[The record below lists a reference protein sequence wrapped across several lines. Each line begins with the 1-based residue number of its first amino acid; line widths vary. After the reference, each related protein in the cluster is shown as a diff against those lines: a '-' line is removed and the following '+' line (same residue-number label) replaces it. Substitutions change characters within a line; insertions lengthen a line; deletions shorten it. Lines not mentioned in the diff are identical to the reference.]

1 MRTRRRRTGERS
13 RGGLT
18 ARRVA
23 HTLRLVAL
31 TAALTVLLALINPVP
46 ASAHVVGTGGTP
58 TNYRTAVTAIRP
70 ALPAVAATVGLG
82 GQFVR
87 ITNQG
92 AATIV
97 ILGYRGEP
105 FLRLSPN
112 LVEVNQLSGTAA
124 QTGLI
129 PGAPTPGS
137 SMPEPK
143 WVRSSDGDSVAW
155 TDARIAPPRQSQPA
169 SETWTLPLVVDGQQV
184 SVVGTRDLIPPPSPW
199 PWVVVLV
206 LLTVAVA
213 AIGWVRNWQRPMAA
227 VVSAGILAFVLHVLG
242 TGFGPQQ
249 NGPVFGWVS
258 VALVSGFAVTVGTVC
273 AVSALRGS
281 ESAPDRAVTAGGIVL
296 ILAAADITVLWNSQ
310 LPFPGPSVLDR
321 GLTVISYAAA
331 VGLIIAGVRLVRLA
345 RSRLTQPEGTS
356 G

>member
-1 MRTRRRRTGERS
+1 VHAFRS
-13 RGGLT
+13 
-18 ARRVA
+18 
-23 HTLRLVAL
+23 VAL

-46 ASAHVVGTGGTP
+46 AAAHVVGTGGSP
-58 TNYRTAVTAIRP
+58 TNYRTAVTAIQP
-70 ALPAVAATVGLG
+70 ALPAVAATVGIG

-129 PGAPTPGS
+129 PGAAGPGN
-137 SMPEPK
+137 PAAEPK
-143 WVRSSDGDSVAW
+143 WMRSSDGDSVAW
-155 TDARIAPPRQSQPA
+155 TDARIAPPQQSRPA
-169 SETWTLPLVVDGQQV
+169 TESWTLPLVVDGQQV

-199 PWVVVLV
+199 SWVVVLV
-206 LLTVAVA
+206 LLTAAVA
-213 AIGWVRNWQRPMAA
+213 AIGWMCDWRRPMAA
-227 VVSAGILAFVLHVLG
+227 AVAAGILAFVLHVLG
-242 TGFGPQQ
+242 TGFAPQQ

-258 VALVSGFAVTVGTVC
+258 VGLVAGFALLVGAVC

-296 ILAAADITVLWNSQ
+296 ILAAADISVLWNSQ
-310 LPFPGPSVLDR
+310 LPFPGPGALDR

-331 VGLIIAGVRLVRLA
+331 VGLIIAGARLVRVA
-345 RSRLTQPEGTS
+345 RSRRAEPERTS

>member
-1 MRTRRRRTGERS
+1 MSVLTTKVTRTF
-13 RGGLT
+13 
-18 ARRVA
+18 
-23 HTLRLVAL
+23 RLVAL
-31 TAALTVLLALINPVP
+31 TAALTGLLALINPVP
-46 ASAHVVGTGGTP
+46 AAAHVVGTGGSP
-58 TNYRTAVTAIRP
+58 TNYRTTVTAIRP

-105 FLRLSPN
+105 FLRLSPH

-129 PGAPTPGS
+129 PVAPGPGS
-137 SMPEPK
+137 PAPEPR
-143 WVRSSDGDSVAW
+143 WVRSSDADSVAW
-155 TDARIAPPRQSQPA
+155 TDARIAPPPRQSQPA
-169 SETWTLPLVVDGQQV
+169 SGSWTLPLLVDGQQV
-184 SVVGTRDLIPPPSPW
+184 SVVGTRDLMPPPSPW

-206 LLTVAVA
+206 LLTAAVA
-213 AIGWVRNWQRPMAA
+213 AIGWMRNWQRPMAA
-227 VVSAGILAFVLHVLG
+227 VVTAGILAFVLHVLG
-242 TGFGPQQ
+242 TGFAPQQ

-258 VALVSGFAVTVGTVC
+258 VGLVAGFALLVGAVS
-273 AVSALRGS
+273 AVSALRAS

-296 ILAAADITVLWNSQ
+296 ILAAADISVLWNSQ
-310 LPFPGPSVLDR
+310 LPFPGPGTLDR

-331 VGLIIAGVRLVRLA
+331 IGLIIAGAHLVRLA
-345 RSRLTQPEGTS
+345 RSRRTPVEGMS